1 MLKHQPDSDRPREG
15 SDPGQRTGARAAAD
29 GVMRLFRPV
38 LAGMGL
44 FFIVIGVPIAIMTP
58 FPFIPIGLPIVILG
72 VVLLARNSLAG
83 RRWMQAMI
91 RRHPRLKR
99 FAPDWLL
106 HMIFGDD
113 IEGTT

>member
-1 MLKHQPDSDRPREG
+1 
-15 SDPGQRTGARAAAD
+15 
-29 GVMRLFRPV
+29 MRLFRPV